1 MAENQLD
8 EALARDQVRAISGFY
23 YHFIIF
29 VGVIAV
35 LAGINAATGGAFWV
49 HWVLIGWGLGVAY
62 HAYLVFVRK
71 PQHAAELKARHS
83 GAATRT

>member
-1 MAENQLD
+1 MAENRMD

-35 LAGINAATGGAFWV
+35 LAGINAATGGSFWV

-62 HAYLVFVRK
+62 HGYLVFVKK
-71 PQHAAELKARHS
+71 PQQAAELRARHGS
-83 GAATRT
+83 LAK